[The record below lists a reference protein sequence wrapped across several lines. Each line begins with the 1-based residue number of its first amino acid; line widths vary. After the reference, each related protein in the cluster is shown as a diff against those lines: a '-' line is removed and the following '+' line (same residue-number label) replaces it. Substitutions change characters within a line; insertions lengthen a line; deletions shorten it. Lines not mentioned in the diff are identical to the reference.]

1 MTKIG
6 STNTSRQ
13 KKKPEKQVFVLP
25 IFTTGTPGASRTQA
39 LAGGHRAA
47 AVAVRVPSPV
57 ELAPRSPARPAVPA
71 PVQVNPAE
79 MGVLAAQQMF
89 AYVQAQLALPQQQR
103 ALGAATICATVHPT
117 DVNTLA
123 SINASRAAAPLFQRR
138 APALL
143 QHGSPAALS
152 RQNKLFQIH
161 SNAPPSV
168 LLRHIVTFLNSLLP
182 AFVPTFPI
190 YKHIYIYTTEKSNF
204 MAT

>member
-1 MTKIG
+1 MHPPAR
-6 STNTSRQ
+6 SNRSYQ
-13 KKKPEKQVFVLP
+13 
-25 IFTTGTPGASRTQA
+25 TTGTPGASRTQA

-71 PVQVNPAE
+71 PVQLNPAE

-143 QHGSPAALS
+143 QHGSPAALPALNAS
-152 RQNKLFQIH
+152 PAASDAARQAARTFVCVFNFFC
-161 SNAPPSV
+161 AV
-168 LLRHIVTFLNSLLP
+168 RCFVVT
-182 AFVPTFPI
+182 AMV
-190 YKHIYIYTTEKSNF
+190 Y
-204 MAT
+204 

>member
-1 MTKIG
+1 MHPPAR
-6 STNTSRQ
+6 SNRSYQ
-13 KKKPEKQVFVLP
+13 
-25 IFTTGTPGASRTQA
+25 TTGTPGASRTQA

-71 PVQVNPAE
+71 PMQVNPAE

-103 ALGAATICATVHPT
+103 ALGAATICAMVHPT

-161 SNAPPSV
+161 SNTPPSV
-168 LLRHIVTFLNSLLP
+168 LL
-182 AFVPTFPI
+182 
-190 YKHIYIYTTEKSNF
+190 
-204 MAT
+204 